1 MRNDEAEKVAETQE
15 DAGFLAA
22 IVGDGV
28 LLPVFIVGLL
38 RAAAPG
44 PPGKPLGAAARAAA
58 LIVGLALTF
67 PPVTPVRGRT

>member
-15 DAGFLAA
+15 DAAFLAA

-38 RAAAPG
+38 RARRLLDHLES
-44 PPGKPLGAAARAAA
+44 PLVLLPARQ
-58 LIVGLALTF
+58 
-67 PPVTPVRGRT
+67 R